1 MMSIQDKPQDSSPE
15 HNSSPTQWE
24 ARLHALI
31 EHSHEVSLLLDD
43 QGTIL
48 YASPALT
55 HVLGYLPEEV
65 SGQTMLSWVHPLD
78 QSEASESLA
87 SLQAHTRQELFMTQ
101 RYRHKDGSWRW
112 LELRAV
118 NKLADLQVAALIC
131 SLRDITALKEAE
143 IEQQRLVEESD
154 LAHTHLLTVLQQMPA
169 GVMIAEA
176 PSGKLLF
183 SNDQVRQ
190 IWRHSSP
197 EANEVDKYDRYE
209 GFHSGGTPYAGH
221 EWPLARSI
229 RQGESVREEE
239 ITFLRGDGT
248 RGIMS
253 VSSAPIL
260 NTQSEIIAGVVVFI
274 DISERKR
281 LEQLKDNFISM
292 VSHELKTPVTSIKGY
307 TQLLQKHFQRSDE
320 KQSLHFLAKMN
331 YQLDKLTDLINEILS
346 ISQLD
351 LGMLNLRPQ
360 VFDLVKAVGE
370 ELESQQATTATHK
383 LQLKGVEKLTI
394 TGDRERIGQVIHH
407 LVSNAI
413 KYSPGRKQVCIEI
426 CYSDQAALIH
436 IQDYGIGI
444 DSEHFSRIFERFYR
458 VDEPLEQTFPGL
470 GIGLYLAHEII
481 QRHQGHIWVE
491 SQKGQGST
499 FSFSLP
505 LQPHTTIAKE
515 TSHDNH

>member
-15 HNSSPTQWE
+15 RNSSPTQRE
-24 ARLHALI
+24 ARLRALI

-55 HVLGYLPEEV
+55 HVLGYLPEEI
-65 SGQTMLSWVHPLD
+65 SGQAMLSWVHPLD
-78 QSEASESLA
+78 QSEASENIA
-87 SLQAHTRQELFMTQ
+87 SLQAHTRQKLFTTQ

-118 NKLADLQVAALIC
+118 NKLADPQVAALIC
-131 SLRDITALKEAE
+131 SLRDITTLKDAE

-176 PSGKLLF
+176 PSGKLLL

-190 IWRHSSP
+190 IWHHSFP
-197 EANEVDKYDRYE
+197 EANEVDKYDRYK
-209 GFHSGGTPYAGH
+209 GFHSDGTPYAGY

-260 NTQSEIIAGVVVFI
+260 NTQNEIIAGVVVFI

-320 KQSLHFLAKMN
+320 KQSLYFLAKMN

-351 LGMLNLRPQ
+351 LGMLNLRPK
-360 VFDLVKAVGE
+360 VFDLVEVVRE

-394 TGDRERIGQVIHH
+394 TGDCERIGQVIHH

-426 CYSDQAALIH
+426 CHSDQAALIH

-444 DSEHFSRIFERFYR
+444 DSEHFSRLFERFYR

-505 LQPHTTIAKE
+505 LQPHTAIAKE